1 MPPVATRAI
10 VLQSFRYSESSK
22 ILRLYTMDY
31 GLRSGIAKGALRPR
45 SRFAGVL
52 EAFTEGEALLYLKRG
67 RDLHTLGGFD
77 LLRSRQRIGTDLGAF
92 TGASLLAEL
101 VLRFG
106 TEEPQPELFLLLSE
120 SLDALSTDGY
130 DGYPERTGVA
140 VRAAWSIVG
149 LLGFRPMTV
158 ACVHCGRGFGP
169 GEAVRF
175 DAEAGGA
182 ACTGCRTG
190 GRLLDAESRGE
201 LERMASGE
209 ELEAP
214 LARPATHSALLRTF
228 LLGQLGSDRPL
239 RTLDLFLQQLNAGRD
254 RSA

>member
-52 EAFTEGEALLYLKRG
+52 EAFTEGEALLYLKQG

-77 LLRSRQRIGTDLGAF
+77 LLRSRQRIGADLGAF
-92 TGASLLAEL
+92 AGASLLAEL

-106 TEEPQPELFLLLSE
+106 TEEPQPQLFLLLSE

-130 DGYPERTGVA
+130 PGRTEVA

-175 DAEAGGA
+175 DAEAGGT
-182 ACTGCRTG
+182 ACAGCRTG

-201 LERMASGE
+201 LERMVSGE

-214 LARPATHSALLRTF
+214 LARPATHSALLRAF

-239 RTLDLFLQQLNAGRD
+239 RTLDLFLQQLNAVRD

>member
-22 ILRLYTMDY
+22 ILRLYTMDH

-77 LLRSRQRIGTDLGAF
+77 LLRSRQRIGADLGAF
-92 TGASLLAEL
+92 AGASLLAEL

-120 SLDALSTDGY
+120 SLDALSTDGAPLN
-130 DGYPERTGVA
+130 GRTEVA

-149 LLGFRPMTV
+149 LLGFRPMAA

-175 DAEAGGA
+175 DAEAGGT
-182 ACTGCRTG
+182 ACAGCRTG
-190 GRLLDAESRGE
+190 GRLLDAGSRGE
-201 LERMASGE
+201 LERMVSGE
-209 ELEAP
+209 DLEAP
-214 LARPATHSALLRTF
+214 LARPVTHSALLRAF
-228 LLGQLGSDRPL
+228 VLGQLGSERPL
-239 RTLDLFLQQLNAGRD
+239 RTLDLFLQQLSAGRD